1 MRRAL
6 IGLAVATLT
15 VLALA
20 GPASAAPGQAVVM
33 RVTFHGTSANALWST
48 SSATSISNT
57 TINAAQTPHPH
68 GFMLFVDQATT
79 NLDANGNVTGITDT
93 SFVVTSG
100 FSFVIGKT
108 LDSAT
113 LSGSGLPA
121 ATCTYDAMGILI
133 GCTDTTVDV
142 NASWTGQGP
151 LTPTVSNF
159 HFKTAG
165 FIENDHFNGTS
176 RTATATGTVGGLT
189 LNAADL
195 QGASLGTAN
204 SGTITI
210 CKGNPSFCQ

>member
-15 VLALA
+15 VLALT
-20 GPASAAPGQAVVM
+20 GPASAAPGPVVM
-33 RVTFHGTSANALWST
+33 HVTFHGTFANALWST
-48 SSATSISNT
+48 SSPTSITNT
-57 TINAAQTPHPH
+57 TVNAAQTPHPH
-68 GFMLFVDQATT
+68 GFMLFVDQSTT
-79 NLDANGNVTGITDT
+79 NLNADGNVTGITDT

-108 LDSAT
+108 LDTAT

-121 ATCTYDAMGILI
+121 ATCTYDATGILI
-133 GCTDTTVDV
+133 GCADTTIDV
-142 NASWTGQGP
+142 NANWTGQGP

-195 QGASLGTAN
+195 QGATLGTAN

>member
-6 IGLAVATLT
+6 IGLAVAALT
-15 VLALA
+15 VLAVA
-20 GPASAAPGQAVVM
+20 GPASAAPSPVVM
-33 RVTFHGTSANALWST
+33 RVTFHGTFANALWST
-48 SSATSISNT
+48 SSATSITNT

-68 GFMLFVDQATT
+68 GFMLFVDQSII
-79 NLDANGNVTGITDT
+79 NLDESGNVTRVTDT
-93 SFVVTSG
+93 AFVVTSG

-108 LDSAT
+108 LESAS
-113 LSGSGLPA
+113 LSGSSLPVS
-121 ATCTYDAMGILI
+121 TCTYDPATGILI
-133 GCTDTTVDV
+133 GCMDTTIDV
-142 NASWTGQGP
+142 NASWTAQGP
-151 LTPTVSNF
+151 LVPSVTNF

-176 RTATATGTVGGLT
+176 RTATATGTVGGIT
-189 LNAADL
+189 LSAADL